1 MNKLCEGHLYAVRV
15 IKNEIV
21 TGELVRLTC
30 ARYLADLEQSPENG
44 LFFEEKSAARAIN
57 FIEKL
62 RHTKGEWARQRFSLQ
77 PWQKF
82 IVRNLFGWKRADGS
96 RRYRKAYVEISRK
109 NGKTSFAAAI
119 GLYMLYADN
128 ENRAEVY
135 SAATTAK
142 QAKICFDEATAAVHA
157 TTLRD
162 RILTQAN
169 ALVYMERGSKFSP
182 VSSEYK
188 SLDGLNPSC
197 AIIDEYH
204 AHRDSGV
211 YDVLV
216 SGMGARQQPLTF
228 IITTAGNDKFS
239 ACFEHRIMCVKVLQG
254 ILQDQSTFAYI
265 ASLDSESEWDKP
277 EMWIKSNPNL
287 GVSVK
292 TEYLEERVLAA
303 KNKPSEIVDTKTKN
317 LNLWVDAMKG
327 WIADEKWVAC
337 HDEEFD
343 ESILLG
349 RECYGGLDLSNVSD
363 LTAFALIFG
372 VGSRL
377 VLKVWAWIPRD
388 TMMER
393 FSREN
398 INYPHWVAEGWI
410 RCTEGNVIDRA
421 FVEAD
426 ILELSKIYRIK
437 SIAYDRYDSTETV
450 LRLQDEGL
458 KLSKFGQGFASMSA
472 PTKKLEEIVLSGQ
485 LEHLGNPAMRWQ
497 MSNVELRRD
506 PAGNIK
512 PDKGAVRQKIDG
524 VVASIMALGEKIT
537 IEGTRTAYG
546 SHGLREL

>member
-1 MNKLCEGHLYAVRV
+1 MSKLCEGHLYAVRV
-15 IKNEIV
+15 INNEIV
-21 TGELVRLTC
+21 AGELVRLAC

-44 LFFEEKSAARAIN
+44 LFFEEQAAARAIS

-62 RHTKGEWARQRFSLQ
+62 RHTKGEWAGERFKLQ
-77 PWQKF
+77 AWQKF

-142 QAKICFDEATAAVHA
+142 QAKICFDEATAAVRA
-157 TTLRD
+157 TTLQD
-162 RILTQAN
+162 RILVQAN
-169 ALVYMERGSKFSP
+169 SLVYMERGSKFSP

-216 SGMGARQQPLTF
+216 SGMGARRQPLTF

-239 ACFEHRIMCVKVLQG
+239 ACFEHRIMCVKLLKGVLQ
-254 ILQDQSTFAYI
+254 DPATFVFI
-265 ASLDSESEWDKP
+265 ASLDDESEWDKP

-292 TEYLEERVLAA
+292 AEYIEERVLAA

-327 WIADEKWVAC
+327 WIADDRWVAC
-337 HDEEFD
+337 HDENFD
-343 ESILLG
+343 ERVLLG

-363 LTAFALIFG
+363 LTAFALLFEING
-372 VGSRL
+372 RL
-377 VLKVWAWIPRD
+377 VVKVWAWIPHE
-388 TMMER
+388 TMNDR

-437 SIAYDRYDSTETV
+437 SIAYDRYDSTATV
-450 LRLQDEGL
+450 IRFQDEGL
-458 KLSKFGQGFASMSA
+458 KLSKFGQGYASMST
-472 PTKKLEEIVLSGQ
+472 PTKRLEEIVLSGQ
-485 LEHLGNPAMRWQ
+485 LEHLGNPALRWQ
-497 MSNVELRRD
+497 MSNIELSRD

-512 PDKGAVRQKIDG
+512 PNKAAARQKIDG
-524 VVASIMALGEKIT
+524 VVALIMALGEKMT
-537 IEGTRTAYG
+537 VEGVRHVYSG
-546 SHGLREL
+546 RGLREL